1 MANALI
7 NSLPDKKIS
16 DWSKLKA
23 FADDKLNVTQ
33 NIKVVSH
40 SIENIVGKEEMLVT
54 WVQVRFFKNPKILQI

>member
-7 NSLPDKKIS
+7 NSLPDEKIS